1 MDENHAQ
8 QEDKHQP
15 GLIEPLAD
23 LEEAEDYAESRVREL
38 THLLRRMSDELRESG
53 NDDVCRE
60 RLRIYRR
67 LAWAVR
73 MARRNEK
80 LRPLRA

>member
-1 MDENHAQ
+1 MADQLAE
-8 QEDKHQP
+8 EVP

-38 THLLRRMSDELRESG
+38 AHLQRIMTDEMRETG
-53 NDDVCRE
+53 YDDVCRE

-73 MARRNEK
+73 MARRNQK